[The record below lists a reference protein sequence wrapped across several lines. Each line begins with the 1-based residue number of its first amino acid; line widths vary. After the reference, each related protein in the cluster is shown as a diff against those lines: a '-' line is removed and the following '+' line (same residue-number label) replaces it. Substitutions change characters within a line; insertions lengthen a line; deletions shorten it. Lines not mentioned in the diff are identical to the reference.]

1 MENPLRL
8 VLRKLKYLRV
18 IDERDL
24 YLLHEQ
30 SHLRRLFELL
40 NIDCVFDV
48 GANTGQYTKMIR
60 KYVGYRGPV
69 VSFEPN
75 PDVATILRENARGD
89 NDWLV
94 EEVALGAT
102 VGQATFYVTAA
113 DQMSSLRQPQTSET
127 ALFKAQTVITKEIQV
142 NVSTLEIELAKFH
155 KSLRFK
161 RPFLKLDSQGKDLD
175 IAVGAGASLNEFV
188 GLQSELAIKRIYA
201 NAPSYNETLKFYQDN
216 GFILSALV
224 PNNEGHFPYL
234 IEADCIMF
242 RKETT

>member
-8 VLRKLKYLRV
+8 MLRKLKYLRV

-102 VGQATFYVTAA
+102 VGQ
-113 DQMSSLRQPQTSET
+113 
-127 ALFKAQTVITKEIQV
+127 
-142 NVSTLEIELAKFH
+142 
-155 KSLRFK
+155 
-161 RPFLKLDSQGKDLD
+161 
-175 IAVGAGASLNEFV
+175 
-188 GLQSELAIKRIYA
+188 
-201 NAPSYNETLKFYQDN
+201 
-216 GFILSALV
+216 
-224 PNNEGHFPYL
+224 
-234 IEADCIMF
+234 
-242 RKETT
+242 

>member
-1 MENPLRL
+1 MESPLRL
-8 VLRKLKYLRV
+8 MLRKLKYLRV

-155 KSLRFK
+155 KSLRFE
-161 RPFLKLDSQGKDLD
+161 RPFLKLDSQGSDFD
-175 IAVGAGASLNEFV
+175 IAVGAGARLNEFV

-234 IEADCIMF
+234 IETDCIMF
-242 RKETT
+242 RKKTT

>member
-8 VLRKLKYLRV
+8 MLRKLKYLRV

-48 GANTGQYTKMIR
+48 GANTGQYAKMIR
-60 KYVGYRGPV
+60 KNVGYRGPII
-69 VSFEPN
+69 SFEPN
-75 PDVATILRENARGD
+75 PAVARILRENARGD
-89 NDWLV
+89 NDWFV
-94 EEVALGAT
+94 EEVALGAS
-102 VGQATFYVTAA
+102 VGQAVFYVTAA

-127 ALFKAQTVITKEIQV
+127 DLFKAHTAVMQTIQV
-142 NVSTLEIELAKFH
+142 NVSTLEIELAKFQ
-155 KSLRFK
+155 KTLRFR
-161 RPFLKLDSQGKDLD
+161 RPFLKLDSQGNDFD
-175 IAVGAGASLNEFV
+175 IAAGASASLNEFV

-201 NAPSYNETLKFYQDN
+201 NAPSYDEALKFYQDN
-216 GFILSALV
+216 GFILSAFV

-234 IEADCIMF
+234 IETDCIMF
-242 RKETT
+242 RKETA